1 MIFNEFFE
9 NKTPPFIDYLF
20 IEEVKLLGIEMLVKN
35 NLDAGVHDA
44 IAEMAWTMLVHINP
58 KVKMMAS
65 LTLKYLAI
73 VQGDLVEDLIGH
85 KILPGLVTLSSD
97 PDPEVRASA
106 LIGLAYV
113 TVSSKSTSE
122 TKEKAAFQLIS
133 FLALDHETDSHV
145 QCSSIEAIGFIMS
158 KENCPHKIRDDLFL
172 PKISDFTRTIR

>member
-1 MIFNEFFE
+1 
-9 NKTPPFIDYLF
+9 
-20 IEEVKLLGIEMLVKN
+20 MLVKN

-113 TVSSKSTSE
+113 AVSIKSTSE
-122 TKEKAAFQLIS
+122 TKEKAAFQLVSLKKYVVQFHEKNIS
-133 FLALDHETDSHV
+133 VFLQQIRIYLLYFP
-145 QCSSIEAIGFIMS
+145 SI
-158 KENCPHKIRDDLFL
+158 
-172 PKISDFTRTIR
+172 